1 MREEEETTEYF
12 KIMYHKLVA
21 EVAELVEEVAEMER
35 RERMWREK
43 MRKEKEETT
52 RREKMWREEMR
63 KEKREEKDSDHLNNE
78 INDENRDPNHVY
90 QAPGS
95 RIIHHV
101 RVMPGY
107 LFLMHYWCQNKNI
120 HKENLLLN
128 ILMI

>member
-12 KIMYHKLVA
+12 KIM
-21 EVAELVEEVAEMER
+21 ER

-43 MRKEKEETT
+43 IRKEKEETT

-78 INDENRDPNHVY
+78 INDENRDPNCVY

>member
-1 MREEEETTEYF
+1 MDKLITKNANYEDLFDAEMWKQLDPLAMTGRVMRGEEETTEYF
-12 KIMYHKLVA
+12 KIM
-21 EVAELVEEVAEMER
+21 ER
-35 RERMWREK
+35 REK
-43 MRKEKEETT
+43 IRKEKEETT

-78 INDENRDPNHVY
+78 INDENRDPNYVY

-107 LFLMHYWCQNKNI
+107 LFLMHYWC
-120 HKENLLLN
+120 
-128 ILMI
+128 